1 VRIAVDID
9 STLHHYWDT
18 LAAVAKKRFGVDLP
32 YERQTVWEIDSLRP
46 EQVQAAVDET
56 HRAEHIAAAEPYP
69 EAVATLNA
77 WHDAGHF
84 IHVTSHR
91 RGDAYEAT
99 QAWLDL
105 IGLHYDELYC
115 SQDKVSHAIEIGIEV
130 LIDDKPADLLRA
142 LEAGMTAA
150 TLLHP
155 WNRDLCEEEDIV
167 CAPDWPA
174 LRTKLEPVLG
184 GTA

>member
-1 VRIAVDID
+1 MRIAVDID

-18 LAAVAKKRFGVDLP
+18 LAAVVKKRFGVDLP

-46 EQVQAAVDET
+46 EQVRAAVDET

-77 WHDAGHF
+77 WHDGGHF

-91 RGDAYEAT
+91 RDDAHEAT
-99 QAWLDL
+99 RDWLDS

-115 SQDKVSHAIEIGIEV
+115 SQDKVSHAIEIGIDL
-130 LIDDKPADLLRA
+130 LIDDKPVDLMRAAD
-142 LEAGMTAA
+142 AGITVA

-155 WNRDLCEEEDIV
+155 WNTELCAEEDIV

-174 LRTKLEPVLG
+174 LRRKLEPLLG
-184 GTA
+184 GAA

>member
-1 VRIAVDID
+1 MRIAVDID

-32 YERQTVWEIDSLRP
+32 YEHQTVWDIDSLRP
-46 EQVQAAVDET
+46 EQVRAAIDET
-56 HRAEHIAAAEPYP
+56 HRPEHIARAEPYP
-69 EAVATLNA
+69 DAVPTLNA

-91 RGDAYEAT
+91 RGDAHEAT
-99 QAWLDL
+99 QAWLDS
-105 IGLHYDELYC
+105 IGLRYDELYC
-115 SQDKVSHAIEIGIEV
+115 SQDKVSHAIEIGIEL
-130 LIDDKPADLLRA
+130 LIDDKPADLMRA
-142 LEAGMTAA
+142 AEAGITVA

-155 WNRDLCEEEDIV
+155 WNTELCAEEDIV

-174 LRTKLEPVLG
+174 LRRKLEPLLG
-184 GTA
+184 GAS

>member
-46 EQVQAAVDET
+46 EQVRAAVEET
-56 HRAEHIAAAEPYP
+56 HRPEHIAAAEPYP
-69 EAVATLNA
+69 EAVETLNA

-84 IHVTSHR
+84 ILISSHR
-91 RGDAYEAT
+91 SGDAYEAT
-99 QAWLDL
+99 REWLDA
-105 IGLHYDELYC
+105 IGLHYDELHC
-115 SQDKVSHAIEIGIEV
+115 SDDKVRHALETGIEI
-130 LIDDKPADLLRA
+130 LIDDKPADLVRA
-142 LEAGMTAA
+142 IDAGMTVA

-155 WNRDLCEEEDIV
+155 WNTELCAEEDIV

-174 LRTKLEPVLG
+174 LRRKLAPLLEDP
-184 GTA
+184 A